1 MKDWF
6 ESLAQR
12 EKFMVAGGA
21 AFIVVA
27 LFYALLWAPLVATN
41 ADLTRDVEA
50 NRKTLGELRRVEGRL
65 TPPSGDPSVR
75 VAGNQ
80 SLAIVISQTVV
91 RFNLRDA
98 LVRNNPSS
106 DDSTVTVRFED
117 ASWDSMVSWL
127 NALETSNGLGVRSSS
142 FNRTGDNGRVD
153 ATVTL
158 ERL

>member
-6 ESLAQR
+6 DELAQR
-12 EKFMVAGGA
+12 EKVMVVGGA
-21 AFIVVA
+21 VFVIIAV
-27 LFYALLWAPLVATN
+27 FYALLWAPLTASN
-41 ADLTRDVEA
+41 ARLASDVEA
-50 NRKTLGELRRVEGRL
+50 DRKTLNELRRVEGRL
-65 TPPSGDPSVR
+65 TPPNG
-75 VAGNQ
+75 AGGGRTSNQ
-80 SLAIVISQTVV
+80 SLAIVVSQTVV
-91 RFNLRDA
+91 RFELRDA

-117 ASWDSMVSWL
+117 AAWDSLVNWL
-127 NALETSNGLGVRSSS
+127 NTLETSNGLGVRSSS